1 MKIFP
6 LKAKHGDAIIVKF
19 ESKTKQYTFVVDG
32 GPSETAEEI
41 ADVYDNLEYIDVL
54 ILTHYDEDHISGLI
68 EFFSR
73 HKEDKEEKIGQVWVN
88 GAHLIYYDD
97 DENTAVAYDNAFN
110 LVSCLNRLKTHGFI
124 GQWRDS
130 LTNEEEPIIT
140 DDYRID
146 ILSPTK
152 NILET
157 LEKEFHDY
165 VEEHGL
171 QDDPDTDEDVSFDRV
186 ISDSKNALWKLAEKP
201 LIPKTTFMNRTS
213 IAILLQAEGKRI
225 LLMGDADV
233 NVVTEAILKLQQS
246 SELFESPLA
255 VDLMKVSHHGS
266 KANISK
272 HFLDIISCPNYLF
285 TTNGGSGGAYHPDRQ
300 TIAYIWKYSNKTNN
314 KLNLFFNYPLSTI
327 EQRNVGLLA
336 EDEIK
341 LFNIKDS
348 YQEKTLPTISL

>member
-1 MKIFP
+1 MQIFP

-19 ESKTKQYTFVVDG
+19 ESKTKLYTFVIDG

-41 ADVYDNLEYIDVL
+41 ADVYDNLGYIDII
-54 ILTHYDEDHISGLI
+54 ILTHYDENHISGLI

-73 HKEDKEEKIGQVWVN
+73 HKNDKNERVGQVWVN

-97 DENTAVAYDNAFN
+97 DENTTVAYDNAFN
-110 LVSCLNRLKTHGFI
+110 LVSCLNRLKSHGFI

-130 LTNEEEPIIT
+130 LTNEEKPIIT

-157 LEKEFHDY
+157 LEKKFHDY
-165 VEEHGL
+165 VDEHGL
-171 QDDPDTDEDVSFDRV
+171 QDDPDMDEDVSFTRV
-186 ISDSKNALWKLAEKP
+186 ITDSKSALWKLAEKP
-201 LIPKTTFMNRTS
+201 LTLKTTFMNRTS

-233 NVVTEAILKLQQS
+233 NVVTDAILKLQQS
-246 SELFESPLA
+246 SELFESPL
-255 VDLMKVSHHGS
+255 VLDLMKVSHHGS
-266 KANISK
+266 KANVSK
-272 HFLDIISCPNYLF
+272 RFLDLIDCKNYLF

-300 TIAYIWKYSNKTNN
+300 TIAYIWKCSKKSND
-314 KLNLFFNYPLSTI
+314 KLNLFFNYPLSKI
-327 EQRNVGLLA
+327 EQRNVGLLS
-336 EDEIK
+336 EDDIK
-341 LFNIKDS
+341 LFNIIDN
-348 YQEKTLPTISL
+348 YLDKTLPTISL

>member
-1 MKIFP
+1 MQIFP
-6 LKAKHGDAIIVKF
+6 LKAKHGDAIIVKL
-19 ESKTKQYTFVVDG
+19 ESQTKQYTFIIDG

-41 ADVYDNLEYIDVL
+41 ADVYDNLGYIDVL

-110 LVSCLNRLKTHGFI
+110 LASCLKRLKSHGFI

-130 LTNEEEPIIT
+130 LTNEEKPIIT

-157 LEKEFHDY
+157 LEKKFHDY
-165 VEEHGL
+165 VDEHGL
-171 QDDPDTDEDVSFDRV
+171 QDDSDMDEEVSFSRV
-186 ISDSKNALWKLAEKP
+186 ISDSKTALWKLAEKP
-201 LIPKTTFMNRTS
+201 LTPKTTFMNWTS
-213 IAILLQAEGKRI
+213 IAILLQAEGKKI

-233 NVVTEAILKLQQS
+233 NVVTDAILKLQQL
-246 SELFESPLA
+246 SELFESPLK

-272 HFLDIISCPNYLF
+272 RFLGLIDCQNYLF

-300 TIAYIWKYSNKTNN
+300 TIAYIWKYSKNQNS
-314 KLNLFFNYPLSTI
+314 KLNLYFNYPLSTI
-327 EQRNVGLLA
+327 AQRNVGLLS
-336 EDEIK
+336 ENEIR
-341 LFNIKDS
+341 LFNIVDS
-348 YQEKTLPTISL
+348 YQDRTLPTISL